1 MAPNLRR
8 NLTLLLVAG
17 WATTVLAAT
26 AADIK
31 KFPPIAGEIFGQ
43 AAAGVRSITVNG
55 KPVTFDGA
63 QNFRAN
69 VKLRAGEKYL
79 TLRINYEGL
88 RIIKKYLILRKSAVT
103 KFKVFVPKE
112 KLEKELRAIKPSAAE
127 LLRQKRA
134 KLLAA
139 REKAEAARLFAEEER
154 LKTEAK
160 WVKQVSSPRFF
171 ANEFGSTSP
180 EGLAQAIARDIQFMG
195 KAKGSS
201 LDRLNSLL
209 ALPDLYERL
218 QRSGKKAKLSAQIE
232 RLINETAAF
241 RGQPF
246 ASLSVYQ
253 QKKIMLLNRLLIER
267 LYAAAPVR
275 PSWLAAKGAPAGPKT
290 VEYLYVWEFSDGK
303 LLVVKENKGEYSAE
317 INLPVSKEWL
327 DLKGLSE
334 AELQEI
340 IKKPPVQPKRK
351 WNIIKPWTTKQ

>member
-201 LDRLNSLL
+201 LEV
-209 ALPDLYERL
+209 A
-218 QRSGKKAKLSAQIE
+218 IFI
-232 RLINETAAF
+232 LIT
-241 RGQPF
+241 
-246 ASLSVYQ
+246 
-253 QKKIMLLNRLLIER
+253 LI
-267 LYAAAPVR
+267 
-275 PSWLAAKGAPAGPKT
+275 
-290 VEYLYVWEFSDGK
+290 
-303 LLVVKENKGEYSAE
+303 SAE
-317 INLPVSKEWL
+317 TLEDWRYWTKGPGSDL
-327 DLKGLSE
+327 DLRTGFFDERALRY
-334 AELQEI
+334 
-340 IKKPPVQPKRK
+340 PVVAPKLVK
-351 WNIIKPWTTKQ
+351 TI